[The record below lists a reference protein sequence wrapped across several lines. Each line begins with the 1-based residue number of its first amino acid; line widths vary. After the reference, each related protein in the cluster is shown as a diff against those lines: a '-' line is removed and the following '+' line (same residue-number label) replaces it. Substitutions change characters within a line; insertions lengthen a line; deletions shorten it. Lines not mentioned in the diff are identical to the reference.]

1 MYGSFYTD
9 IISNEINSTNLT
21 AAKAQF
27 HNVFIISST
36 ENKNIKHLKL
46 KITEFTINL
55 GQ

>member
-27 HNVFIISST
+27 HNVFIVSSA
-36 ENKNIKHLKL
+36 ENKNIKHLNKKL
-46 KITEFTINL
+46 QNL
-55 GQ
+55 Q